1 MLIFRK
7 PGDPSA
13 QRYMVSFY
21 CDKPFEKD
29 GIELISLYVRGNV
42 YLFIFIG
49 MIVIMFIWF

>member
-13 QRYMVSFY
+13 QRYMVNFY

-29 GIELISLYVRGNV
+29 GVELISLYIRGNI
-42 YLFIFIG
+42 YIFYFIG
-49 MIVIMFIWF
+49 IS